1 MSIVIIG
8 GNERMVCQYTDICK
22 DYGYKA
28 KVFPKENGAIRKKI
42 GCPDLMVL
50 FTGTVSHKMVRN
62 ALNET
67 KGQNVRVVRSNTSSM
82 SALKNILEENVEVA
96 YV

>member
-8 GNERMVCQYTDICK
+8 GNERMVCQYTDIWK

-50 FTGTVSHKMVRN
+50 FTNTVSHKMIITATNEAKRN
-62 ALNET
+62 NTEI
-67 KGQNVRVVRSNTSSM
+67 VRSHSSSG
-82 SALKNILEENVEVA
+82 SALEEILNQ
-96 YV
+96 YCG